1 VLGVSGFT
9 RIEVQATESA
19 PLLPR
24 ELLFL
29 YPLTPFIALV
39 LLVDGLFSLP
49 IEVQL
54 QKLASMLIPFVAITG
69 VLHPLYTFVMP
80 KVLARISFRI
90 GRGALHLGVVVVGS
104 SLISLVVLPFHN
116 AVCGKTLAAPQFAVV
131 SVIIASIIVFPSL
144 LVQGQRNRVLRVER
158 LAMAERQATLRA
170 QLEVLQ
176 ARTNPHFFFNSI
188 NTVAALITEDP
199 VLAERTLERL
209 ADLFRYALDSHQTRV
224 VPLAREF
231 EMVTDYL
238 AIQTARFGTRLTTR
252 VSLDPSLAHFEVPPL
267 LLQPL
272 VENALLHGLADRKSG
287 RVEVSARRD
296 GDLVVIEVRDDGPGP
311 GASTHRGTQ
320 TSMKDLG
327 ERLRLAFGESSRLVL
342 EAVPGGGC
350 LARLAIQG
358 VS

>member
-1 VLGVSGFT
+1 MVVSGST
-9 RIEVQATESA
+9 RIEVQAPEAA

-29 YPLTPFIALV
+29 YPLTPFVALL
-39 LLVDGLFSLP
+39 LLVDGVLTLP
-49 IEVQL
+49 LEVQL

-69 VLHPLYTFVMP
+69 VLHPLYAFVMP
-80 KVLARISFRI
+80 RLLSRVHARPA
-90 GRGALHLGVVVVGS
+90 RGALHVAVVVGAAA
-104 SLISLVVLPFHN
+104 LISVAILPLHN
-116 AVCGKTLAAPQFAVV
+116 AVCGRDVPASQFAVV

-144 LVQGQRNRVLRVER
+144 LVQGQRNRVQRVER

-170 QLEVLQ
+170 QLEALQ

-188 NTVAALITEDP
+188 NTVASLITDDP
-199 VLAERTLERL
+199 ALAERTLERL
-209 ADLFRYALDSHQTRV
+209 ADLFRYALDSSRTRV

-238 AIQTARFGTRLTTR
+238 AIQTARFGARLTTS
-252 VSLDPSLAHFEVPPL
+252 VSMEPSLAGFEVPPL

-272 VENALLHGLADRKSG
+272 VENAILHGLADRTSG
-287 RVEVSARRD
+287 RVDVSARRE
-296 GDLVVIEVRDDGPGP
+296 GELVVIEVRDDGPGP
-311 GASTHRGTQ
+311 GASSHRGTQ
-320 TSMKDLG
+320 TSVKDLG
-327 ERLRLAFGESSRLVL
+327 ERLRLAFGESSRFVL

-350 LARLAIQG
+350 LARLAIPG